1 MDTWI
6 LTIMVFFPVLG
17 MIGILLTPRG
27 RDQVVKG
34 MALVS
39 TAVPLLAG
47 IYLWMNFNTAANG
60 FQFIQQVDW
69 IGTFGIQYHVGVD
82 GISAPLAILT
92 ALISFVA
99 VIASLKIEKSV
110 KGYFSLFLL
119 LHVGMMGVFVALD
132 LFLFYVF
139 WEVML
144 LPMYFLIGIWGG
156 ERREYA
162 AIKFFL
168 YTLFGSIFLL
178 LFVLVVYFRLDGVT
192 FPAGASFGAGTELN
206 PFNIR
211 HLLAYAEVTT
221 GIFAGM
227 SGAVKS
233 LLFLGLFVAFAI
245 KVPVFPFHTWL
256 PDAHV
261 EAPTPISVILAGILL
276 KMGLYGM
283 FRMNL
288 GFFPE
293 VFGQYMAP
301 IALLGMVNIIYGGL
315 CALAQAD
322 FKKLVAYSSISHMG
336 IALLGIASGVEAGL
350 VGAMFVMVAHG
361 IVSPLM
367 FLCVGIVYDRT
378 HHREIEGYGGLGS
391 EMPLYFGYSSVTFFA
406 ALGLPGLI
414 SFVGEVLCFIGAY
427 QKFPLITILSLAGIL
442 ISAGYCL
449 WTIQRVF
456 LGPLNPKYEGIEP
469 MNLRELFALTPLLAI
484 TIFFGVYP
492 MPIINLMNE
501 AIIHLQGVIQ

>member
-1 MDTWI
+1 MDSWI

-17 MIGILLTPRG
+17 IVPILCLPGTKKKLIKGIS
-27 RDQVVKG
+27 
-34 MALVS
+34 LVS
-39 TAVPLLAG
+39 TAVPLFLAP
-47 IYLWMNFNTAANG
+47 ILWWNFDLNHAWFGDQSLGAAG
-60 FQFIQQVDW
+60 DAFQFVVNVPW
-69 IGTFGIQYHVGVD
+69 IETFGIHYHVGVD
-82 GISAPLAILT
+82 GLSAPLVILT

-99 VIASLKIEKSV
+99 VVASLKIEESV
-110 KGYFSLFLL
+110 KGYFSLYLL

-139 WEVML
+139 WELML

-156 ERREYA
+156 ERKEYA

-178 LFVLVVYFRLDGVT
+178 LFVLMIYQ
-192 FPAGASFGAGTELN
+192 GAAVDN
-206 PFNIR
+206 PFSIPQ
-211 HLLAYAEVTT
+211 LLM
-221 GIFAGM
+221 FASEEGNALL
-227 SGAVKS
+227 SGFSDTVRS
-233 LLFLGLFVAFAI
+233 LMFLGLFVAFAI

-276 KMGLYGM
+276 KMGLYGI

-288 GFFPE
+288 GFFPDLI
-293 VFGQYMAP
+293 GQFTLLF
-301 IALLGMVNIIYGGL
+301 ALLGMINIIYGGL

-336 IALLGIASGVEAGL
+336 YCLLGIASGVSVGL
-350 VGAMFVMVAHG
+350 TGAMFVMIAHG

-367 FLCVGIVYDRT
+367 FLSVGVVYDRT
-378 HHREIEGYGGLGS
+378 HHRQIEQYGGLANV
-391 EMPLYFGYSSVTFFA
+391 MPTYFGFTSITFFA

-414 SFVGEVLCFIGAY
+414 SFVGEVLSLIGAFQAY
-427 QKFPLITILSLAGIL
+427 PIITLISLSGIL
-442 ISAGYCL
+442 IGAGYCL

-456 LGPLNPKYEGIEP
+456 MGPVNEKYADLKP
-469 MNLRELFALTPLLAI
+469 LTAREYVCMVPLLVVTVI
-484 TIFFGVYP
+484 FGVYP
-492 MPIINLMNE
+492 APIINLMDKTITNIE
-501 AIIHLQGVIQ
+501 QITF